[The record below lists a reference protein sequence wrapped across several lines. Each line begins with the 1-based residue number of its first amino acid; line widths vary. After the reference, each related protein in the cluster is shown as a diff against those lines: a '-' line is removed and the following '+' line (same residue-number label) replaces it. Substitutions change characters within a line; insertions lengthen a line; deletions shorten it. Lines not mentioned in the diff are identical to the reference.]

1 MIIRVVGESPY
12 LAQIGEVPM
21 SKEKLKRNSNADLLE
36 AVRDH
41 KDQILKIRERTEDD
55 RPLLLLDFQRRK
67 LHAYPYDEYKSMM
80 REDSQARLDRE
91 YVKAVAKNK
100 VLVLVW
106 DSATRR
112 LVTTTF
118 RRG

>member
-1 MIIRVVGESPY
+1 MAEAKRKKSP
-12 LAQIGEVPM
+12 
-21 SKEKLKRNSNADLLE
+21 NADLVQ

-41 KDQILKIRERTEDD
+41 RDQILKVYGQVADK
-55 RPLLLLDFQRRK
+55 RPLILLDFK
-67 LHAYPYDEYKSMM
+67 NMKIHTYPYEEYKAML
-80 REDSQARLDRE
+80 REDSQALLNEE

-106 DSATRR
+106 DDATRR

-118 RRG
+118 HRD